1 MTDPF
6 SPDSPDPDT
15 PGPPAWHE
23 LADGQSVT
31 AQVIGRIYRPGP
43 GGGWWYELR
52 LPIWASVQLP
62 DRITVVP
69 DSVVFH
75 VPARLV
81 TPIEDIDYSGVPTR
95 RERPPARQPR
105 SSPAAPAGRWSVQHL
120 PAPAGGPGRRVIH
133 HESCWVPTEEADLT
147 LDQALRELARP
158 GSEAC
163 TACDARRL
171 LRS

>member
-6 SPDSPDPDT
+6 SPDSPDPDA
-15 PGPPAWHE
+15 PGPSAWHE

-43 GGGWWYELR
+43 GGGWWYQLR
-52 LPIWASVQLP
+52 LPIWAEVQLP
-62 DRITVVP
+62 GRITVEP
-69 DSVVFH
+69 DSIVMR

-81 TPIEDIDYSGVPTR
+81 TAIEGIDYSVVPPR
-95 RERPPARQPR
+95 REQPPARPPG
-105 SSPAAPAGRWSVQHL
+105 SSAAAPAGRWCIQHL

-133 HESCWVPTEEADLT
+133 HESCWVPTGNADLT

-163 TACDARRL
+163 TACEARHLPRF
-171 LRS
+171 

>member
-6 SPDSPDPDT
+6 SPDSPDPDA

-31 AQVIGRIYRPGP
+31 AQVIGRIHRPGP

-52 LPIWASVQLP
+52 LPIWAEAQLP

-69 DSVVFH
+69 DSVVFR

-95 RERPPARQPR
+95 RERPPGRPPR
-105 SSPAAPAGRWSVQHL
+105 SIPPAPAGRWSVQHL
-120 PAPAGGPGRRVIH
+120 PAPVGGPGRRVIH
-133 HESCWVPTEEADLT
+133 HESCWIPTGDPDFT

-163 TACDARRL
+163 TACDARHL
-171 LRS
+171 PRS